1 MRGRKGGDYEIGYGK
16 PPRETRFK
24 QGQSGNVG
32 GRPRGSKNLA
42 TVMLKELSER
52 LTISENG
59 RQRKITKREALI
71 KQVINKAVAGNP
83 RLIQTLFNQIPILE
97 ARFEESRAATFEP
110 TPLPPGIVN
119 LFEGAFRIIEEH
131 GATPPN
137 MQRVI
142 PMADVAVPVKKET
155 APTIRPASA
164 ERANSAQANKA
175 EEEDPPF

>member
-42 TVMLKELSER
+42 TIMLKELSER

-59 RQRKITKREALI
+59 RRRKITKREAII
-71 KQVINKAVAGNP
+71 KQVINKAMAGDP
-83 RLIQTLFNQIPILE
+83 RLIQMLFNQMPILE
-97 ARFEESRAATFEP
+97 ARFEESRAASSKP
-110 TPLPPGIVN
+110 TPLPPGIVS
-119 LFEGAFRIIEEH
+119 LFHGAFRIIEEH
-131 GATPPN
+131 GATPPDI
-137 MQRVI
+137 QRVI
-142 PMADVAVPVKKET
+142 PMADAAVPVKKE
-155 APTIRPASA
+155 AALTIPPASA
-164 ERANSAQANKA
+164 TNTNSAQAKKP

>member
-1 MRGRKGGDYEIGYGK
+1 MRGRKGGDYEIVYGK

-59 RQRKITKREALI
+59 RQRKITKREAII
-71 KQVINKAVAGNP
+71 KQIINKAVAGNP
-83 RLIQTLFNQIPILE
+83 RLIQILFNQIPILE
-97 ARFEESRAATFEP
+97 ARFEESRAATREP
-110 TPLPPGIVN
+110 TPLPRGIVS

-137 MQRVI
+137 MQRAI
-142 PMADVAVPVKKET
+142 PMADAAVPVKKRGCT
-155 APTIRPASA
+155 NDSA
-164 ERANSAQANKA
+164 GERSGC
-175 EEEDPPF
+175 E